1 MGLKRTPK
9 LEDLRTMPNVDTL
22 LRKHDAEFDTLYEDH
37 AAQQRGKFL
46 RAFPL
51 RSLRAMT
58 IDEYV
63 IGKGTPTFCAYVEP
77 LTKLWANILGATA
90 FKFGIYHGRTK
101 SDPAHRYRFVERKF
115 GHSKIAAF
123 SAVKDALLR
132 LIEDGRALRFEAID
146 KNPLSQMFKAK
157 ILSLYFPDKY
167 LNICSREHISDLS
180 SELGLEDGWVSEQQ
194 HYLLEAKL
202 ANPLSRHWSNPKYMT
217 FLYNTYIRSPDK
229 KMHLKVIRKRQP
241 PKIDVEE
248 MLEHRK
254 RIGKMSEEYA
264 LAWERE
270 RLHGLDYGELA
281 KRIEDRRDQ
290 LSYGYD
296 FLSYSEPGVERYI
309 EVKTAGRN
317 WTESGYRFFLS
328 EHERQIS
335 LKPDNAGRYYFYL
348 VYYEDRKPAALEE
361 WRAEDLYKI
370 SNIGSNGYVVAF
382 DRDEQ

>member
-1 MGLKRTPK
+1 M
-9 LEDLRTMPNVDTL
+9 
-22 LRKHDAEFDTLYEDH
+22 YEDQ
-37 AAQQRGKFL
+37 AAQQRGAFL

-51 RSLRAMT
+51 SSLPEMT
-58 IDEYV
+58 VDHYV

-90 FKFGIYHGRTK
+90 FKFGIYHGKTK
-101 SDPAHRYRFVERKF
+101 SDPTHRYRFVERKF
-115 GHSKIAAF
+115 GSSKSAAF
-123 SAVKDALLR
+123 AAVKDALLR
-132 LIEDGRALRFEAID
+132 LIKDGRALHFEAID

-157 ILSLYFPDKY
+157 ILSLYFPDRY

-180 SELGLEDGWVSEQQ
+180 SEVGRKDGWVSEQQ

-217 FLYNTYIRSPDK
+217 FLYNTYIRPADK
-229 KMHLKVIRKRQP
+229 KMHLKVIRKRRP

-254 RIGKMSEEYA
+254 RIGKMSEDYA

-270 RLHGLDYGELA
+270 RLRGLDYGELA
-281 KRIEDRRDQ
+281 KQIEDRRDH

-296 FLSYSEPGVERYI
+296 FLSYSEPHIERFI

-317 WTESGYRFFLS
+317 WAKSGYRFFLS
-328 EHERQIS
+328 EHERKVS
-335 LKPDNAGRYYFYL
+335 LKPENRNRYYFYL
-348 VYYEDRKPAALEE
+348 VFHEDGKPTALEE
-361 WRAEDLYKI
+361 WPADDLYEI
-370 SNIGSNGYVVAF
+370 CDIGTNGYVVTF
-382 DRDEQ
+382 ERDE